1 MMDMKKISENLNK
14 LKYPAIILL
23 VGIMLMLMP
32 TGTKKSEGGK
42 AGNTD
47 FAELLSSIEGV
58 GEAKVLISE
67 SGVVVVCKGAANATV
82 RLKVTNAVRSYT
94 GFSTEKI
101 TILKMTEQ

>member
-1 MMDMKKISENLNK
+1 MMDLKKISENLNK

-58 GEAKVLISE
+58 GEARVLISE
-67 SGVVVVCKGAANATV
+67 SGVVKMLPRFMTPFPSRQQGVTV
-82 RLKVTNAVRSYT
+82 PSLRIAMWLRSP
-94 GFSTEKI
+94 
-101 TILKMTEQ
+101 